1 MTTPTDSHR
10 LRDIHRRRRQQRDQV
25 LAVAVVAGA
34 FLFLW
39 YAVFV
44 PFLENVL
51 R

>member
-1 MTTPTDSHR
+1 MTLFQRRMHYN
-10 LRDIHRRRRQQRDQV
+10 HRRRRQQRDQV

-44 PFLENVL
+44 PFLEKVL